1 MTEPKASPPSDS
13 AAPPES
19 EISSE
24 DIPSI
29 PPDPTLSGLLRRS
42 MTEDDSKVDLL
53 ASVQTK
59 LRQRS
64 GGKFYAEGWSLS
76 KQPPISTYLIT
87 SLLMLILL
95 LVLYAALFSFAG
107 DPRAITIDPPPI
119 RVVPTR

>member
-1 MTEPKASPPSDS
+1 MTEPKAPPPSDS
-13 AAPPES
+13 APPPES
-19 EISSE
+19 ESSSE

-29 PPDPTLSGLLRRS
+29 PPDPALSGLLRRS

-53 ASVQTK
+53 QSVQTK

-87 SLLMLILL
+87 SLLMLALL
-95 LVLYAALFSFAG
+95 LVLYAALFSFSG
-107 DPRAITIDPPPI
+107 TPKTIDIEPPAI
-119 RVVPTR
+119 RVMPNN